1 MKILKPVYSKTAPN
15 LRDALWLKPVDGGFA
30 AYVLEGGTWVPQ
42 KPMDDNNTA
51 SEGDDVVQD
60 LIGSVQDSSS
70 ANTINGAK
78 AYAQAVGSEL
88 VGDPSDAETNMTL
101 HGLKNYID
109 SQIQAL
115 G

>member
-1 MKILKPVYSKTAPN
+1 MTILKPVYSRTAPN

-60 LIGSVQDSSS
+60 LIGSVQDTATS
-70 ANTINGAK
+70 NTINGAK
-78 AYAQAVGSEL
+78 AYAADAVAEV
-88 VGDPSDAETNMTL
+88 VGEATDTSADLTL
-101 HGLKNYID
+101 NGLKAYVD
-109 SQIQAL
+109 EQIAAL